1 VSLRKPT
8 SLLLALAACVAVG
21 CGADEETKPSIPG
34 TAAGDFFKR
43 LDSIEARFKVGDG
56 ACRDIP
62 KDQLLVNDQ
71 IAKLP
76 SSVDADVRN
85 ALQDSFDHLFDLTDE
100 QCDEG
105 KGEQT
110 DTNTDTTP
118 TTETQ
123 TTDTSTETETTDTNT
138 DTTDTGS
145 TDTTPPDTNTD
156 VPPPGQGGEPPG
168 QGGQNPG
175 GGTQGPGL

>member
-1 VSLRKPT
+1 MRLRNLTP
-8 SLLLALAACVAVG
+8 LLLVLAACVAVG
-21 CGADEETKPSIPG
+21 CGADEETKPSIPAD
-34 TAAGDFFKR
+34 AAANLMTRLGSVEDRFDF
-43 LDSIEARFKVGDG
+43 GDG

-62 KDQLLVNDQ
+62 EDQRLVNDE
-71 IAKLP
+71 IARLP
-76 SSVDADVRN
+76 SSVDSDVRN

-105 KGEQT
+105 KGEQ
-110 DTNTDTTP
+110 
-118 TTETQ
+118 
-123 TTDTSTETETTDTNT
+123 TDTNT